1 VWWQIRNRSQLE
13 INSGAT
19 RPTSTASVR
28 IVVEGSAHNIDDR
41 PSTAPVSPLAA
52 IARKIS
58 SHRSFRQQDTMLST
72 LPTTGLLKLN
82 TRNSATICAQ
92 ATSSNEDATT
102 EGSRVFCRDVTGTC
116 RLENT
121 PDRDDITVS
130 TFSPVDAISAGS
142 AGSRP
147 VDNSGDVSLT
157 TPTSGSDDNGEVR
170 VRFRFDS
177 VSCPGVD
184 QNDVTSTLPKE
195 PHPVRDQTVCRRSD
209 DATRHDPPRSE
220 SLNNIRLNLPSTS
233 GPRLQRSVS
242 ETTEESSNELATSRL
257 RWPFSHRPRGRQR
270 QKPSSA
276 LKKEIKAARQ
286 LGVIMGA
293 FTVCFLPYFVCMQ
306 EDHQEPTIVVISHL
320 HTPDKRRIKHVSRN
334 T

>member
-1 VWWQIRNRSQLE
+1 VCVYWQIRNRSQLE

-28 IVVEGSAHNIDDR
+28 IVVEGSVHNIDDR
-41 PSTAPVSPLAA
+41 PSTAEVSPLAA
-52 IARKIS
+52 IAHKFS
-58 SHRSFRQQDTMLST
+58 FHRSFREQDTTLST
-72 LPTTGLLKLN
+72 LRTAGFQKLN
-82 TRNSATICAQ
+82 TRSATTGAQ
-92 ATSSNEDATT
+92 ATSSNKDATT
-102 EGSRVFCRDVTGTC
+102 EGLGVFCGDVTGTY
-116 RLENT
+116 RPDNT
-121 PDRDDITVS
+121 PNRDDIAVS
-130 TFSPVDAISAGS
+130 TFSPTDAILAGS

-157 TPTSGSDDNGEVR
+157 TPTSGSEDNGEVR

-184 QNDVTSTLPKE
+184 QNDITSTLPKE
-195 PHPVRDQTVCRRSD
+195 PHPVRDQTVCRRPD
-209 DATRHDPPRSE
+209 DTIRHDPARSE
-220 SLNNIRLNLPSTS
+220 SLNNICLTLPPTS
-233 GPRLQRSVS
+233 GPRLQRTVS
-242 ETTEESSNELATSRL
+242 ETTEESGSSDVAAARL
-257 RWPFSHRPRGRQR
+257 RWPFTRRPRGRQR

-293 FTVCFLPYFVCMQ
+293 FTVCFLPYFARG
-306 EDHQEPTIVVISHL
+306 PTRTNHRGPWPL
-320 HTPDKRRIKHVSRN
+320 KYTPDKRRLKHGSLD